1 MARRQAQSSASEI
14 ETAAEQPYGAVID
27 AAGDA
32 VTVPYGTMLLDAAF
46 SRQGP
51 DLLLTGDG
59 GESVLVRG
67 YFAAEAPPAL
77 LTEGGARLSPDT
89 AEALAGPAAPGQYA
103 QAAPGSAQ
111 QPIGTVDAADGEVFA
126 SRADGNRVSLEAGD
140 AVFQGD
146 VLETAGDGALNIT
159 FSDGTEF
166 SLDENARMVLDEL
179 VYDPGTGEGSAAFTV
194 IQGVFTFVSGAI
206 ARSGPDAMTV
216 DTPVATIG
224 ISGTK
229 VAIRAGAEG
238 EDTVISLLEDEG
250 GQTGEITI
258 TNDAGTQILNVAN
271 QTVFV
276 ESAFIAPP
284 PPTILPSEQIR
295 SLYNDADFDVFAAH
309 PGSSPDSDDR
319 AETLEE
325 QIEAAREQAAEE
337 GAGDA
342 EIDTAEAAAEVAYE
356 LALADGLDE
365 GEALDAAEEAFL
377 NALDDGSADGLFQ
390 TAAGGEDDFAPLDA
404 GANDGVGSNSA
415 FSFDPITDTGGTLDT
430 GAGTTGGTTGG
441 AGSGG
446 VTPQSSTSTRS
457 STDGGIGGATTAP
470 DSDDESDAATPTPDS
485 DDTADDATTT
495 PENQDPVAEPGTISG
510 SEDAS
515 VLTGSLSASDVDA
528 SDTLTFS
535 LAGGGAPALGSVT
548 INADGTYSYVP
559 GAALQSLAQGETQTD
574 RFIYQVDDGSSGTS
588 TASVAITINGA
599 NDAPVAMAAVIEGS
613 EDAAS
618 LTGSLSASDVDASD
632 TLTFSLA
639 SGGAPALGSVTINAD
654 GTYSYVPGAALQSL
668 AQGETQTDS
677 FTYQVDDG
685 NGGTATATVT
695 ITITGANDG
704 PVAVADQAATEET
717 SSINIDVLANDTD
730 ADSGAQLSIASFDAT
745 SAYGAEI
752 SLNQNGTLNYDPSQS
767 DAIQALLK
775 GETLSDTFAYTVTD
789 EFGATSTTT
798 VAVALSGGD
807 DYIYGTTGN
816 DEIKGTNNSDTIVGL
831 GGRDKIDGRSG
842 DDIIY
847 GDYIG
852 EAPEGVAL
860 LNPDNFKDDIHGGRG
875 DDTLYGGL
883 GDDKLDGDSGHD
895 TIYGG
900 EGDDRL
906 IGDKGKDYL
915 YGEAGADRLDG
926 NSGHDQLYGGAGDDR
941 LEGGSGNDILVGG
954 LGADTL
960 KGGRGDDSF
969 RYTSLAEGGDTV
981 TDFRSGKDTFVFDG
995 DDFNGFGEA
1004 TVETH
1009 GRNFSIIGEGGQS
1022 INYDAD
1028 TNTLYYD
1035 SGLDGEGYQTI
1046 ATVEGTVTADD
1057 IEIA

>member
-32 VTVPYGTMLLDAAF
+32 VTVPYGPMLLDAAF

-67 YFAAEAPPAL
+67 YFAAEDPPAL
-77 LTEGGARLSPDT
+77 LTEGGAILSPDT

-126 SRADGNRVSLEAGD
+126 IRADGNRVSLEAGD

-179 VYDPGTGEGSAAFTV
+179 VYDPGTGEGSSAFTV
-194 IQGVFTFVSGAI
+194 VQGVFSFVSGAI

-224 ISGTK
+224 IRGTK

-295 SLYNDADFDVFAAH
+295 SLYNDSDFDVFSAR
-309 PGSSPDSDDR
+309 PGSSPGSDDR
-319 AETLEE
+319 AGTLEE

-337 GAGDA
+337 GAGDG
-342 EIDTAEAAAEVAYE
+342 EIDTAEAAAEIAYE

-377 NALDDGSADGLFQ
+377 TALDNGSADSLFQ

-415 FSFDPITDTGGTLDT
+415 FSFDPNTDTGGTLDT
-430 GAGTTGGTTGG
+430 GAPTTGGSTGG
-441 AGSGG
+441 GPLPGNA
-446 VTPQSSTSTRS
+446 PQTSTSRTSSTGS
-457 STDGGIGGATTAP
+457 STGGATTA
-470 DSDDESDAATPTPDS
+470 S
-485 DDTADDATTT
+485 
-495 PENQDPVAEPGTISG
+495 ENQDPLAEPGTISG

-535 LAGGGAPALGSVT
+535 LAGGGAP
-548 INADGTYSYVP
+548 NH
-559 GAALQSLAQGETQTD
+559 
-574 RFIYQVDDGSSGTS
+574 
-588 TASVAITINGA
+588 
-599 NDAPVAMAAVIEGS
+599 
-613 EDAAS
+613 
-618 LTGSLSASDVDASD
+618 
-632 TLTFSLA
+632 
-639 SGGAPALGSVTINAD
+639 GSVTINAD

-685 NGGTATATVT
+685 NGGTSTATVT
-695 ITITGANDG
+695 ITINGANDA
-704 PVAVADQAATEET
+704 PVAVADQAATDES
-717 SSINIDVLANDTD
+717 SSIDIDVLANDTD
-730 ADSGAQLSIASFDAT
+730 ADSGARLSIASFAAV
-745 SAYGAEI
+745 SAYGAKI
-752 SLNQNGTLNYDPSQS
+752 SLNEDGTLNYDPSES
-767 DAIQALLK
+767 DTIQALLE
-775 GETLSDTFAYTVTD
+775 GETLSDTFTYTVTD

-798 VAVALSGGD
+798 VTVALSGGD

-816 DEIKGTNNSDTIVGL
+816 DEIRGTKHPDTIVGL
-831 GGRDKIDGRSG
+831 GGRDTIDGKSG
-842 DDIIY
+842 DDVIY

-852 EAPEGVAL
+852 EAPEGVDAS
-860 LNPDNFKDDIHGGRG
+860 NSENFEDDLRGGKG
-875 DDTLYGGL
+875 NDTLYGGL
-883 GDDKLDGDSGHD
+883 GDDKLDGDKGND
-895 TIYGG
+895 KLYGG
-900 EGDDRL
+900 DGDDRL
-906 IGDKGKDYL
+906 KGDKGHDRL
-915 YGEAGADRLDG
+915 YGEAGDDRLDG
-926 NSGHDQLYGGAGDDR
+926 GG
-941 LEGGSGNDILVGG
+941 GNDILVGG

-960 KGGRGDDSF
+960 KGGDGNDSF
-969 RYTSLAEGGDTV
+969 RYTSLAEGGDIV
-981 TDFRSGKDTFVFDG
+981 TDFRSGRDTFVFDG
-995 DDFNGFGEA
+995 EDFGGFSGA
-1004 TVETH
+1004 TVQTQ

-1035 SGLDGEGYQTI
+1035 SGVDGEGYQTI